1 MSAGAVSFNIGDL
14 VSRAW
19 RVLMDNA
26 AVLIGGFVVIG
37 LILGGS
43 SMALKSLGSIV
54 NIVIGGPL
62 LLGYYGVVLKAA
74 RREPVDFGQVF
85 SGFQRFVP
93 ALIANIIL
101 SVMMIVG
108 CILLV
113 IPGLFI
119 GMLFTPLT
127 FVGMSDRSL
136 DFWPAID
143 QAKNTIMA
151 NAGSWIMLFLVV
163 FGLNLAGMLACGV
176 GIFLTMP
183 LSAGIIALA
192 YDQARA

>member
-62 LLGYYGVVLKAA
+62 FLGYYGVVLKAA

-101 SVMMIVG
+101 SVLTIVG